1 MQDKQ
6 LKIIQ
11 HYGFE
16 NQVQKLWEEIGELR
30 WNTGEAN
37 FIEEMADVLNV
48 MQGIIAFKGWDAKI
62 KEIQVQKLDRQLE
75 RMKNDETNRR
85 QNTMP
90 VS

>member
-6 LKIIQ
+6 LEIIN
-11 HYGFE
+11 HYGFDK
-16 NQVQKLWEEIGELR
+16 QVQKLWEEICELR
-30 WNTGEAN
+30 WNTSEAN

-75 RMKNDETNRR
+75 RIKNNANNR
-85 QNTMP
+85 
-90 VS
+90 S